1 MIFSS
6 FSTDKKFKF
15 MSHTQK
21 IFIESGYGLVQ
32 LDLPPEKNEV
42 LPSVE
47 WGNAT
52 GFPTVAYWLYK
63 VLEKRITG
71 DLIRYKLGNSLL
83 EEIGAC
89 LLGGHGIPAANGL
102 AAYEHLRSKGAFDGN
117 LYREEDIYE
126 WLSAPIPLNGKTF
139 KYRFAKQKAK
149 YLHSAINKVSEE
161 NAPIESGKALRNWL
175 LDIKG
180 IGPKTA
186 SWIARNWLDADDVA
200 ILDIHIYRAGVLGGF
215 FHEKMTIEKNYQD
228 LEERFVALAMSM
240 QVRTSELDAVM
251 WYEMQN
257 SPSVHRLL
265 SIHSDKQSNK
275 VDIPSNNRHSNTHQI
290 ALI

>member
-1 MIFSS
+1 
-6 FSTDKKFKF
+6 
-15 MSHTQK
+15 MSHTQR
-21 IFIESGYGLVQ
+21 IFIESGSGLVQ
-32 LDLPPEKNEV
+32 LDLPPEKTEV

-47 WGNAT
+47 WGNVA

-89 LLGGHGIPAANGL
+89 ILGGHGIPAINGL
-102 AAYEHLRSKGAFDGN
+102 AAYEHLRSKGVFDGS
-117 LYREEDIYE
+117 LYREVDIYD

-149 YLHSAINKVSEE
+149 YLHSAINKVYEE
-161 NAPIESGKALRNWL
+161 EAPIDSGKVLRNWL
-175 LDIKG
+175 LGIKG
-180 IGPKTA
+180 IGLKTA
-186 SWIARNWLDADDVA
+186 SWIARNWLDADDIA

-215 FHEKMTIEKNYQD
+215 FHEKMTIEKNYQE
-228 LEERFVALAMSM
+228 LEDRFVALAMSM

-265 SIHSDKQSNK
+265 SFHKERHLDR
-275 VDIPSNNRHSNTHQI
+275 VEAPSNNRYSNTHQI

>member
-1 MIFSS
+1 MPH
-6 FSTDKKFKF
+6 
-15 MSHTQK
+15 MQK
-21 IFIESGYGLVQ
+21 VFIESGYGLVQ
-32 LDLPPEKNEV
+32 VDLPPEKQEV
-42 LPSVE
+42 LPSVK
-47 WGNAT
+47 WGDAS

-71 DLIRYKLGNSLL
+71 DSIRYKLGNSLI

-102 AAYEHLRSKGAFDGN
+102 AAYEHMKSKGTFSGAVYSEN
-117 LYREEDIYE
+117 DIFG
-126 WLSAPIPLNGKTF
+126 WLSEPIVLNGKTF

-149 YLHSAINKVSEE
+149 YLHSAIDKISKEE
-161 NAPIESGKALRNWL
+161 APIKTGRMLRNWL
-175 LDIKG
+175 LDVKG

-186 SWIARNWLDADDVA
+186 SWVARNWLDADDVA
-200 ILDIHIYRAGVLGGF
+200 ILDIHIYRAGLLGGF
-215 FHEKMTIEKNYQD
+215 FKEEMTVEKNYQD
-228 LEERFVALAMSM
+228 LEDQFIALAESM
-240 QVRTSELDAVM
+240 KVRTSELDAVM

-265 SIHSDKQSNK
+265 SLRENKKSDEIRK
-275 VDIPSNNRHSNTHQI
+275 PSNNRYSDPQQV